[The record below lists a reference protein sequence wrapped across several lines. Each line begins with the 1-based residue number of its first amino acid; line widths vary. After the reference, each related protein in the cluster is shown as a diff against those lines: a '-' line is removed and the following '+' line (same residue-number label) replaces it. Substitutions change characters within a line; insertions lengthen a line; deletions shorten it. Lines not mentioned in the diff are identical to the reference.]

1 VKPPAVLHRLG
12 HLTTRRFLR
21 EFWQRKPAL
30 IRNALPGWHPPVD
43 RDRLWQ
49 LTRDR
54 NAESRL
60 IVRTA
65 DRWSVRHGPF
75 PRLPAARSAPW
86 TVLLQGVDLLDEGAR
101 ELLSRFRFVSDAR
114 LDDLMA
120 SYATPGGGVGPH
132 VDSYD
137 VFLLQASGRRRW
149 RISRQRDLELRT
161 DAPLR
166 LLADFR
172 PSAEWILEPGDLL
185 YLPPGV
191 AHEGVAID
199 DCVTYSI
206 GFRAPG
212 FQELLEPWITEWA
225 ENVALAGRYTD
236 PGVPPTAHPGA
247 LRADMTARVHQ
258 ALTRRRPGRGD
269 TERFLLRYL
278 TEPKATVI
286 FSRPRRPLPA
296 LPFVRRADV
305 DGLRLNRASRMLY
318 ARGAVAIN
326 GECHRLPAASQATVR
341 RLADHR
347 ELAPGSLAGAVP
359 ALVVLLHDWYTA
371 GWLSL
376 QSRSGNAR

>member
-1 VKPPAVLHRLG
+1 M
-12 HLTTRRFLR
+12 R

-30 IRNALPGWHPPVD
+30 IRNAVPGWRPPVD
-43 RDRLWQ
+43 RERL
-49 LTRDR
+49 LRLARDS
-54 NAESRL
+54 NVESRL

-65 DRWSVRHGPF
+65 GRWSVRHGPF

-86 TVLLQGVDLLDEGAR
+86 TLLVQGVDLMDEGAH

-120 SYATPGGGVGPH
+120 SYATPGGGVGAH

-149 RISRQRDLELRT
+149 RISRQRDLELRA

-191 AHEGVAID
+191 AHEGVALD

-212 FQELLEPWITEWA
+212 FAELLEPWFTEWA
-225 ENVALAGRYTD
+225 ENVALPGRYTD
-236 PGVPPTAHPGA
+236 AGVAPTVHPAA
-247 LRADMTARVHQ
+247 LPTDMTARVHQ
-258 ALTRRRPGRGD
+258 ALTRRRPGRDD

-278 TEPKATVI
+278 TEPKASVI
-286 FSRPRRPLPA
+286 FSRPRRSLSA
-296 LPFVRRADV
+296 LPFARRADAH
-305 DGLRLNRASRMLY
+305 GLRLNRASRMLY
-318 ARGAVAIN
+318 ARDAVAIN
-326 GECHRLPAASQATVR
+326 GECHAVPKASRATVR
-341 RLADHR
+341 RLADQR
-347 ELAPGSLAGAVP
+347 ELAPGCLAAAAP
-359 ALVVLLHDWYTA
+359 ALIVLLHDWYSA

-376 QSRSGNAR
+376 QARPGNAR